1 MNEFEEKDYGAA
13 RNCADQVKT
22 NADNIL
28 AIFDS
33 IDQHMKI
40 LYGDAWQSSGADVT
54 NGRYQEIR
62 KNYEIFYNNVITMRN
77 HIYNV
82 TEINEASD
90 ASVSGNIS
98 NI

>member
-1 MNEFEEKDYGAA
+1 MNEFEEKDYQGAK
-13 RNCADQVKT
+13 NCADAVKT

-28 AIFDS
+28 GIFDN

-40 LYGDAWQSSGADVT
+40 LYGDAWQSSGADKT

-62 KNYEIFYNNVITMRN
+62 KNYEIFYNNVVTMRN

-82 TEINEASD
+82 TNINEETD
-90 ASVSGNIS
+90 TSVSASIS
-98 NI
+98 NV